1 MAINILKLPSGKIFD
16 RARFVALIPEQSPEY
31 YQLYLDG
38 CEKSIRIDRTDAMV
52 IETTIDGG
60 GELILATGD
69 SIAKSMLIEEP

>member
-16 RARFVALIPEQSPEY
+16 RERFIALIPEQSPEY

-38 CEKSIRIDRTDAMV
+38 CEKPIRIDRTDAMV

-69 SIAKSMLIEEP
+69 AISND